1 MSANRRYKRAQ
12 ERFKDKIHKQFIERT
27 KNMTEEQLR
36 AYVDKQVAKYSYLDN
51 VAIVEDGKGPS
62 IEDLFDKKE
71 QYGG

>member
-62 IEDLFDKKE
+62 IEDMFDKKE

>member
-27 KNMTEEQLR
+27 KHMTEEQLR
-36 AYVDKQVAKYSYLDN
+36 AYVDKQVAKYAYLDN
-51 VAIVEDGKGPS
+51 VAIVEDGKGPA